1 MPIEVKA
8 EAARQGAEIGTMRY
22 VLAMSLSFAVMAMTA
37 LFILS

>member
-8 EAARQGAEIGTMRY
+8 EAARQGVELGTMRY
-22 VLAMSLSFAVMAMTA
+22 VLAMSLAFSVIGMAV